1 MRYITPWMKI
11 MKIEMYFVDISKT
24 FEKGWY
30 DGLAFKLKQNG
41 IHDNLLNTL
50 EDFLRNRKQRVFL
63 NEQTSNWENTHDEKI
78 PVRPWLFLIYIN
90 NLAENLS

>member
-1 MRYITPWMKI
+1 

-50 EDFLRNRKQRVFL
+50 EEFLLMSKHLIGKIHMPRKY
-63 NEQTSNWENTHDEKI
+63 
-78 PVRPWLFLIYIN
+78 P
-90 NLAENLS
+90 